1 MGRETKPGVTAGDR
15 VWIEYLKEH
24 GTVLTVSRDGGRV
37 VVQVGKVNL
46 DLPVTGLG
54 RPRKVRTNEV
64 LAPGSVRRPGRKS
77 ATCREIDMHGLR
89 VEETLARLD
98 QFLNDA
104 MLEGCQEVRIVHGHG
119 TGALRKAVHQRLKTL
134 GIRRF
139 RLGEMGQTPGG
150 DGVTVVTL

>member
-1 MGRETKPGVTAGDR
+1 
-15 VWIEYLKEH
+15 
-24 GTVLTVSRDGGRV
+24 
-37 VVQVGKVNL
+37 
-46 DLPVTGLG
+46 
-54 RPRKVRTNEV
+54 
-64 LAPGSVRRPGRKS
+64 
-77 ATCREIDMHGLR
+77 MHGLR